1 MMFPTRIEIIPSEGI
16 VEQVKAHVPL
26 TTTLTV
32 TCLPHH
38 GIERTMRA
46 AVQLG
51 VLGYSVIPHLAAR
64 SVPGRSELTG
74 ILRDCDVS
82 GINEVFV
89 IGGDRKQPAG
99 PYASSLPLLED
110 IAQYTGGR
118 MRAGVAGYPEGHPS
132 VGPVDL
138 LDALLAKQHLA
149 SNVVTQMC
157 FSAPKI
163 LDFAALLRR
172 EGVQLPVWAGVAGT
186 VPRTKL
192 VSLATQI
199 GVGSS
204 LKFLSRKGPLARKL
218 LSGDRYSPE
227 SLVAGLESPAGIF
240 AGIHLY
246 SFNNLDPAP
255 GGPDQATASA
265 ALQSALIRGAAR
277 KPDGHSAVRP
287 LSPPAVTSDSS
298 AVSGE

>member
-1 MMFPTRIEIIPSEGI
+1 MLPTRIEIIPSEGI
-16 VEQVKAHVPL
+16 VERVKAHVPL

-46 AVQLG
+46 AVQLSI
-51 VLGYSVIPHLAAR
+51 LGYSVVPHLAAR
-64 SVPGRSELTG
+64 SLHSRADLTG
-74 ILRDCDVS
+74 ILRDCNVA
-82 GINEVFV
+82 GIGEVFV

-99 PYASSLPLLED
+99 PYGSALPVLED
-110 IAQYTGGR
+110 IAQYSGGA
-118 MRAGVAGYPEGHPS
+118 MRAGVAGYPEGHPAI
-132 VGPVDL
+132 GPVDL
-138 LDALLAKQHLA
+138 LDTLLAKQHLA
-149 SNVVTQMC
+149 THVVTQMC

-163 LDFAALLRR
+163 LDYTALLRR
-172 EGVQLPVWAGVAGT
+172 EGVGLPVWAGVAGS

-218 LSGDRYSPE
+218 LSGDRYSPQNLVS
-227 SLVAGLESPAGIF
+227 SLDSQPGTI

-246 SFNNLDPAP
+246 SFNNLDAVPAE
-255 GGPDQATASA
+255 PDPSNPA
-265 ALQSALIRGAAR
+265 AAVSTRGAA
-277 KPDGHSAVRP
+277 HVN
-287 LSPPAVTSDSS
+287 
-298 AVSGE
+298 

>member
-1 MMFPTRIEIIPSEGI
+1 MFPIRIEIIPSEGI
-16 VEQVKAHVPL
+16 VERVKALVPL

-46 AVQLG
+46 AVQLS
-51 VLGYSVIPHLAAR
+51 VLGYKVIPHLAAR
-64 SVPGRSELTG
+64 SLPSRADLTG
-74 ILRDCDVS
+74 ILRDCDVA
-82 GINEVFV
+82 GIGEVFV

-99 PYASSLPLLED
+99 PYESALSVLED
-110 IAQYTGGR
+110 IAQYSGGL

-132 VGPVDL
+132 VGPVHV

-149 SNVVTQMC
+149 SHIVTQMC
-157 FSAPKI
+157 FSVPKI
-163 LDFAALLRR
+163 LDYAALLRC
-172 EGVQLPVWAGVAGT
+172 EGVRLPVWAGVAGA

-218 LSGDRYSPE
+218 LSGDRYSPQG
-227 SLVAGLESPAGIF
+227 LVSGLESQPGDI

-246 SFNNLDPAP
+246 SFNSLDSVP
-255 GGPDQATASA
+255 GGPGQASNSA
-265 ALQSALIRGAAR
+265 ALQQALIRGAAR
-277 KPDGHSAVRP
+277 DN
-287 LSPPAVTSDSS
+287 
-298 AVSGE
+298 

>member
-1 MMFPTRIEIIPSEGI
+1 MFTTRLEIIPSEGI
-16 VEQVKAHVPL
+16 VEKIQAAVPL
-26 TTTLTV
+26 TTTLTI

-46 AVQLG
+46 AVQLS

-64 SVPGRSELTG
+64 SLRDRAELTG
-74 ILRDCDVS
+74 ILRDCDVA
-82 GINEVFV
+82 GIGEVFV

-99 PYASSLPLLED
+99 RYDSALPVLED
-110 IAQYTGGR
+110 IAQHSGG
-118 MRAGVAGYPEGHPS
+118 MMGAGVAGYPEGHPS

-149 SNVVTQMC
+149 SCVVTQMC
-157 FSAPKI
+157 FSAPAI
-163 LDFAALLRR
+163 LDYTALLRR
-172 EGVQLPVWAGVAGT
+172 EGVQLPVWAGVAGS

-192 VSLATQI
+192 VSLASQI

-218 LSGDRYSPE
+218 LSGDRYSPQT
-227 SLVAGLESPAGIF
+227 LVSGLESQSGNI

-246 SFNNLDPAP
+246 SFNNLDSVP
-255 GGPDQATASA
+255 GGPGQASTPV
-265 ALQSALIRGAAR
+265 ALQPALIRGAAR
-277 KPDGHSAVRP
+277 DN
-287 LSPPAVTSDSS
+287 
-298 AVSGE
+298 

>member
-1 MMFPTRIEIIPSEGI
+1 MFPIRIEIIPSEGI
-16 VEQVKAHVPL
+16 VERVKALVPL
-26 TTTLTV
+26 ATTLTV

-46 AVQLG
+46 AVQLS
-51 VLGYSVIPHLAAR
+51 VLGYKVVPHLAAR
-64 SVPGRSELTG
+64 SLYSRADLTG
-74 ILRDCDVS
+74 ILRDCDVA
-82 GINEVFV
+82 GIREVFV

-99 PYASSLPLLED
+99 PYESALPLLED
-110 IAQYTGGR
+110 IAQYSGGV

-132 VGPVDL
+132 VGAVDV

-149 SNVVTQMC
+149 SHVVTQMC

-163 LDFAALLRR
+163 LDYAALLRR
-172 EGVQLPVWAGVAGT
+172 EGVQLPVWAGVAGS
-186 VPRTKL
+186 VPRTTL

-218 LSGDRYSPE
+218 LSGDSYSPH
-227 SLVAGLESPAGIF
+227 SLVAGLESQPGDI

-246 SFNNLDPAP
+246 SFNSLDSVP
-255 GGPDQATASA
+255 GGPGQASTSA
-265 ALQSALIRGAAR
+265 ALQQALIPGAAR
-277 KPDGHSAVRP
+277 DN
-287 LSPPAVTSDSS
+287 
-298 AVSGE
+298 

>member
-16 VEQVKAHVPL
+16 VDRVRAHVPV

-46 AVQLG
+46 AVQLS
-51 VLGYSVIPHLAAR
+51 VLGYDVVPHLAAR
-64 SVPGRSELTG
+64 SVQNRAELTG
-74 ILRDCDVS
+74 ILRDCGVA
-82 GINEVFV
+82 GIREVFV
-89 IGGDRKQPAG
+89 IGGDRKQQAG
-99 PYASSLPLLED
+99 SYGSALPLLED
-110 IAQYTGGR
+110 IAQYTGGL

-132 VGPVDL
+132 IGPVDL

-149 SNVVTQMC
+149 SHVVTQMC
-157 FSAPKI
+157 FSSQKI
-163 LDFAALLRR
+163 LDYAALLRR
-172 EGVQLPVWAGVAGT
+172 EGVQLPVWAGVPGS

-192 VSLATQI
+192 VSLAAQI

-218 LSGDRYSPE
+218 LSGDRYSPQ
-227 SLVAGLESPAGIF
+227 SLVTGLESQPEIF

-246 SFNNLDPAP
+246 SFNNLGTVP
-255 GGPDQATASA
+255 GGPDQASTSA
-265 ALQSALIRGAAR
+265 ALHSASIRGTAR
-277 KPDGHSAVRP
+277 DN
-287 LSPPAVTSDSS
+287 
-298 AVSGE
+298 